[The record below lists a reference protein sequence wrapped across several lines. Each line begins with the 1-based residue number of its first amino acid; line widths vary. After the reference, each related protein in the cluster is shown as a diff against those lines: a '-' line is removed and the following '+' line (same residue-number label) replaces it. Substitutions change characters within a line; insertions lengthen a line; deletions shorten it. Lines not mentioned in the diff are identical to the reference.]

1 VNRPSPTDQHPA
13 LHGESAYAQDTSRTR
28 EPAGRVVR
36 AEVTEAVLDVAS
48 LAREVDDAAAGAVV
62 TFAGV
67 VRDHDRGRA
76 VTGIEYV
83 SHPTAGRVLEE
94 VVSSVAARFPVDAVS
109 VAHRLGELA
118 IGDAALVVA
127 VSAAHRQEAFAA
139 ASEMVDEVKHQLPVW
154 KHQHFADGTDEWV
167 ACP

>member
-1 VNRPSPTDQHPA
+1 MPDLGPTAFHPV
-13 LHGESAYAQDTSRTR
+13 LEGQSVYAPDTSRLR
-28 EPAGRVVR
+28 DPKRQVAR
-36 AEVTEAVLDVAS
+36 AEVTERRLVVEEHAA
-48 LAREVDDAAAGAVV
+48 EVDDAAAGAVV

-76 VTGIEYV
+76 VRGIEYV
-83 SHPTAGRVLEE
+83 GHPIAEQVLHD
-94 VVSSVAARFPVDAVS
+94 VVTDVVGRFPVDRVS
-109 VAHRLGELA
+109 VSHRLGPLQ

-127 VSAAHRQEAFAA
+127 VSAAHRQEAFEA
-139 ASEMVDEVKHQLPVW
+139 ASTLVDEVKHRLPVW